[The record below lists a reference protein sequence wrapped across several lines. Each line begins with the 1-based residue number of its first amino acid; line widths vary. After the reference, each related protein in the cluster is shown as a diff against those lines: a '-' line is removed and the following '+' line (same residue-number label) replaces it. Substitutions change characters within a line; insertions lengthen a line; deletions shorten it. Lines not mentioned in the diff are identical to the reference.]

1 MSAAILR
8 VSLTLGVS
16 AALIDLLLWHQSIME
31 MANGHSF
38 AFKALYAI
46 WFVLGSGVATGALMG
61 LAISWIRRR
70 SSRPRSAAAAFIVAL
85 CLTST
90 VCLVLHRG
98 LTDMKFMQDAMSG
111 FRPYVE
117 NSHGA
122 TGMSMQ
128 SGMDMEMHAAETQ
141 PTRFSV
147 VGALTPNFIAVALA
161 VIYAF
166 RRKRRGCGD

>member
-31 MANGHSF
+31 MANGHGF
-38 AFKALYAI
+38 AFKALYAM

-61 LAISWIRRR
+61 LAISLIRCR

-111 FRPYVE
+111 FRPYE
-117 NSHGA
+117 EDSHGA
-122 TGMSMQ
+122 TGMNMQ

-161 VIYAF
+161 VLCAF
-166 RRKRRGCGD
+166 RRKRRGYGD

>member
-8 VSLTLGVS
+8 VSVALGAC
-16 AALIDLLLWHQSIME
+16 AALVDLLVWHESIME

-61 LAISWIRRR
+61 LAISWIRRQ

-85 CLTST
+85 CLTSA
-90 VCLVLHRG
+90 VCLVMHRG
-98 LTDMKFMQDAMSG
+98 LTDTKFMQDAMSG
-111 FRPYVE
+111 FHPYEGLCRV
-117 NSHGA
+117 
-122 TGMSMQ
+122 Q
-128 SGMDMEMHAAETQ
+128 Q
-141 PTRFSV
+141 LTRFSV
-147 VGALTPNFIAVALA
+147 VGALTPNFIAVALS

-166 RRKRRGCGD
+166 RRKRRGGGDQSNVVLEGPREGGLKRRV

>member
-8 VSLTLGVS
+8 VALALGVC
-16 AALIDLLLWHQSIME
+16 AALIDLLVWHQSIME

-61 LAISWIRRR
+61 LAISWIRSR
-70 SSRPRSAAAAFIVAL
+70 SSGPQSAAAAFIVAL

-111 FRPYVE
+111 SRPYE
-117 NSHGA
+117 EDSHGA
-122 TGMSMQ
+122 TEMNMQ
-128 SGMDMEMHAAETQ
+128 SGMDMEMHAGETQ
-141 PTRFSV
+141 PPRFSV
-147 VGALTPNFIAVALA
+147 VGALTPNFSAVALA
-161 VIYAF
+161 VLYAF
-166 RRKRRGCGD
+166 RRKRRGSID

>member
-8 VSLTLGVS
+8 VTLALGVC
-16 AALIDLLLWHQSIME
+16 AAVLDLLVWHQSIME

-38 AFKALYAI
+38 AFKAFYAI

-111 FRPYVE
+111 FRPYAE
-117 NSHGA
+117 DSHGA
-122 TGMSMQ
+122 TGMNMQ

-141 PTRFSV
+141 PPRFSV
-147 VGALTPNFIAVALA
+147 VAALTPNFIAVALA
-161 VIYAF
+161 VLYAF
-166 RRKRRGCGD
+166 RRKGRGCRD

>member
-1 MSAAILR
+1 MSAAIFR
-8 VSLTLGVS
+8 VSLTLGVC
-16 AALIDLLLWHQSIME
+16 AALIDLLVWHQSIME

-61 LAISWIRRR
+61 LAISWIRHR
-70 SSRPRSAAAAFIVAL
+70 SSRPWSAAAAFIVAL

-98 LTDMKFMQDAMSG
+98 LTDTKFMQDAMSG
-111 FRPYVE
+111 FRPYEE

-122 TGMSMQ
+122 TGMNMQ

-141 PTRFSV
+141 PPRFSV

-161 VIYAF
+161 VTYAF

>member
-1 MSAAILR
+1 MPAAIFR
-8 VSLTLGVS
+8 VSLTLGMC
-16 AALIDLLLWHQSIME
+16 AALLDLVVWHQSIME

-85 CLTST
+85 CLTAT

-98 LTDMKFMQDAMSG
+98 LTDAKFMQDAMSG
-111 FRPYVE
+111 FHPYQE
-117 NSHGA
+117 DSHGA
-122 TGMSMQ
+122 TGMNMQ

-141 PTRFSV
+141 PMRISV

-166 RRKRRGCGD
+166 RRKRRGCAD